1 MIGQAK
7 FTYHPLGKALEKQTK
22 AIAYMGKKKIKTIAD
37 HKLNIK
43 IHRSKIKLN

>member
-22 AIAYMGKKKIKTIAD
+22 AIAYMGKKQIKTIA
-37 HKLNIK
+37 KLNTK